1 MTAMSE
7 SHSVFWVDWQFSA
20 DKQDLLEK
28 FIIVCS
34 DCLSFRKS
42 RVKSFDV
49 GKEMRCLP
57 VYYIPEIPYAY
68 VKVVPVGLQSM
79 FMFVGCIL
87 NINHYFKLTVIPV
100 YVLYLADNLTF
111 QSNFILYYE

>member
-1 MTAMSE
+1 
-7 SHSVFWVDWQFSA
+7 
-20 DKQDLLEK
+20 
-28 FIIVCS
+28 
-34 DCLSFRKS
+34 
-42 RVKSFDV
+42 
-49 GKEMRCLP
+49 MRCLP

-79 FMFVGCIL
+79 FVFVGCIL